1 MSVVDAEHRRVVAKR
16 DVVGEV
22 VYVLHQTASE
32 RAMSLEKV
40 YSRAAQLHEIHELI
54 ATADAAEPGGRA
66 DEVRYVAFFEVL
78 VGGCLR
84 VGDTVF
90 VNDDAIGELAG
101 FDLTHSPNHLNL
113 VVRTARPR
121 SGEELGIG
129 LGAKVRFS
137 S

>member
-22 VYVLHQTASE
+22 VYVLHQTATE
-32 RAMSLEKV
+32 RAMMLEKV
-40 YSRAAQLHEIHELI
+40 YSRAVQLHEIHELI
-54 ATADAAEPGGRA
+54 ATGDAAEPGGRA
-66 DEVRYVAFFEVL
+66 DDVRYVAFFEVL

-84 VGDTVF
+84 VGDTVSI
-90 VNDDAIGELAG
+90 DDVPLGELAG

-113 VVRTARPR
+113 VVRTKRPR
-121 SGEELGIG
+121 SGEELGLG